1 MNINSC
7 LICKN
12 KSLKKYLSLGQQP
25 LANNLSKKILVK
37 KYPLEIFFCKKCFH
51 NQLGYE
57 VKKEKLFSKYLYLS
71 SQSKTL
77 QNHFDKAAYKYI
89 KRFNLNKNSRIV
101 DVGSNDGIALRY
113 FKKKNFFNYLGIE
126 PAKNVAQI
134 ANKNGINT
142 LNSFLNMKLANKYFN
157 TVDLLLAS
165 NVFAHNRNISN
176 LLDNL
181 IKILKKDGVLV
192 IEVQYLLSM
201 LKENLFDNIYHE
213 HIHYWSVSSLNS
225 LLKKKSCSIYDVEL
239 INTHG
244 GSVRIYVK
252 KKKNLKSKN
261 LLKILKQEIQFGIFK
276 QSTYNKFKINLE
288 NKKKKFL
295 NFLKVNKKCSV
306 IGYGAAAKAS
316 TVLNYL
322 NISDQIKY
330 IIDDNKIKQ
339 GRYIPGT
346 SIKVIK
352 RSFYKNEIDYLIVFA
367 WNYFSEIKEK
377 IKYAKK
383 VISIRNF
390 F

>member
-181 IKILKKDGVLV
+181 II
-192 IEVQYLLSM
+192 S
-201 LKENLFDNIYHE
+201 NIINE
-213 HIHYWSVSSLNS
+213 H
-225 LLKKKSCSIYDVEL
+225 
-239 INTHG
+239 
-244 GSVRIYVK
+244 
-252 KKKNLKSKN
+252 
-261 LLKILKQEIQFGIFK
+261 
-276 QSTYNKFKINLE
+276 
-288 NKKKKFL
+288 
-295 NFLKVNKKCSV
+295 
-306 IGYGAAAKAS
+306 
-316 TVLNYL
+316 
-322 NISDQIKY
+322 
-330 IIDDNKIKQ
+330 
-339 GRYIPGT
+339 
-346 SIKVIK
+346 
-352 RSFYKNEIDYLIVFA
+352 
-367 WNYFSEIKEK
+367 
-377 IKYAKK
+377 
-383 VISIRNF
+383 
-390 F
+390 